1 MAAASREWTPRTA
14 READIPAVAGLI
26 PLSVRGL
33 QGAYYTQAQMEA
45 ALEGTF
51 SVDSQL
57 IRDGTYFVVED
68 AGRIVGCG
76 GWSRRRS
83 TYGGDSGR
91 VGEDPEIDPRTE
103 PARIRAFFVHPD
115 WARRGIGR
123 SLMAASEKAALAAGF
138 RDVVI
143 ISSTLAGEP
152 LYASLGY
159 RAVERYDSDLPGGLV
174 LPCVGMTRS
183 LAGPVEAVEE

>member
-1 MAAASREWTPRTA
+1 MARLSQVWAPRTA
-14 READIPAVAGLI
+14 GERDIPSIAGLI

-33 QGAYYTQAQMEA
+33 QGTFYSRAQMEA
-45 ALEGTF
+45 ALGGVF
-51 SVDSQL
+51 SVDRQL

-83 TYGGDSGR
+83 TCGGDGGR
-91 VGEDPEIDPRTE
+91 VGEDPEIDPLTE

-123 SLMAASEKAALAAGF
+123 SLMAACEKAVVAAGF
-138 RDVVI
+138 RDVTI
-143 ISSTLAGEP
+143 ASTLTGES
-152 LYASLGY
+152 LYASFGY
-159 RAVERYDSDLPGGLV
+159 RAVERYDADLPGGLV
-174 LPCVGMTRS
+174 LPCVRMTRV
-183 LAGPVEAVEE
+183 LARPVEAIEE